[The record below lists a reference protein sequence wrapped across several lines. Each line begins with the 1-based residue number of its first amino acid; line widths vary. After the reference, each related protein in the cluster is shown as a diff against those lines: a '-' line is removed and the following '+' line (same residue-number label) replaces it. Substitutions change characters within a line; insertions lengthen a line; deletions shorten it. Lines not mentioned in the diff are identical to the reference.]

1 MIPKPPRRRTCANC
15 QHLRKDLHTRDNG
28 RVSYRYVCDRDG
40 SMVAA
45 ADDFACGLW
54 EGSE

>member
-1 MIPKPPRRRTCANC
+1 MIPKPPRRRSCANC
-15 QHLRKDLHTRDNG
+15 QHLRKEMRTFDNG
-28 RVSYRYVCDRDG
+28 HVSYRYVCDRDG